1 MAPLKVIVIICG
13 TWTGSIPPGIRV
25 PSGEQKQSGSWHW
38 LKSQSGDL
46 LGSWSTVQAFSSEPS
61 GQSALSSQK
70 SSLSMQSPLPH
81 WSCLS
86 GQTGSSVFRLGRAL
100 RGSVREQKRNRNL
113 VTRLRFANLYYNSIS
128 LLAKFF
134 IRKSY
139 RPTCSYCR
147 LIQPDRLRTGQK
159 SRMELLLQQRSQL
172 SP

>member
-1 MAPLKVIVIICG
+1 MLSELMAPLKVIVIICG

-38 LKSQSGDL
+38 LRSQSGDL

-70 SSLSMQSPLPH
+70 SSLSIQSPLPH

-100 RGSVREQKRNRNL
+100 RGSVRKQKKEQTLNNKAVIRQALHNM
-113 VTRLRFANLYYNSIS
+113 
-128 LLAKFF
+128 FF
-134 IRKSY
+134 FNDSFSFKNVNKKIAVFQ
-139 RPTCSYCR
+139 T
-147 LIQPDRLRTGQK
+147 L
-159 SRMELLLQQRSQL
+159 
-172 SP
+172 